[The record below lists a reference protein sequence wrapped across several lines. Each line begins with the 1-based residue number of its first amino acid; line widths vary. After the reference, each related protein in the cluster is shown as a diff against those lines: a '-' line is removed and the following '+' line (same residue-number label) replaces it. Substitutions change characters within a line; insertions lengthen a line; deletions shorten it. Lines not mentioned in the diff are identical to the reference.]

1 MANEE
6 KKDIQELE
14 KENITEENND
24 TSASVGS
31 DDRDEI
37 SVKDVEEYFNEG
49 FDEIDDE
56 EFFDEEVDIEKIKHL
71 SNELKLDIKA
81 NLNKSFFSLSGG
93 MKQKLLIAI
102 SLAKKSGIIIY
113 DEPTANLDPKA
124 RDDFYRLLKQNE
136 DDKVLLFVTH
146 RLEEVEEIVNRQI
159 YMDMGKIISDETI

>member
-56 EFFDEEVDIEKIKHL
+56 EFFDEEVDIEKIKK
-71 SNELKLDIKA
+71 EEM
-81 NLNKSFFSLSGG
+81 NKSQS
-93 MKQKLLIAI
+93 
-102 SLAKKSGIIIY
+102 
-113 DEPTANLDPKA
+113 P
-124 RDDFYRLLKQNE
+124 
-136 DDKVLLFVTH
+136 
-146 RLEEVEEIVNRQI
+146 
-159 YMDMGKIISDETI
+159 